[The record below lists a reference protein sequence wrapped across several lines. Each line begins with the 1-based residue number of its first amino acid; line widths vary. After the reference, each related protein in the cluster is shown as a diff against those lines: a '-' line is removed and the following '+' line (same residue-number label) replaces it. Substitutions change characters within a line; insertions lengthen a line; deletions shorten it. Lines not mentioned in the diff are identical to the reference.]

1 MQTIYSMCQYRHPVW
16 AVSHAGHCAPPDSM
30 DMLQG
35 KTLFDPFIWNSDNEA
50 SSEPEHENTPFNFP
64 CPGAA
69 EDGDVFGLSGQV
81 EHKLAFIRTHVPRGT
96 TLVLVGHSIG
106 CYIILEMMKR
116 SPDLKVW
123 EYGGQYLPASL
134 WFSISIFLRFPH
146 LKAVCPLLQVMKSIM
161 LFPTIERMAQTPQ
174 GRLLT
179 PVLCYFRYLAYLPV
193 FLLSILPEGLKACLI
208 RLLFGGIPFLDHT
221 VIQPTV
227 ELLSGDCAGSL
238 QLFLF

>member
-1 MQTIYSMCQYRHPVW
+1 M
-16 AVSHAGHCAPPDSM
+16 
-30 DMLQG
+30 
-35 KTLFDPFIWNSDNEA
+35 
-50 SSEPEHENTPFNFP
+50 
-64 CPGAA
+64 
-69 EDGDVFGLSGQV
+69 FGLSGQV

-123 EYGGQYLPASL
+123 EYGGKCWPTSL
-134 WFSISIFLRFPH
+134 WFSISIFYFFLQFPH
-146 LKAVCPLLQVMKSIM
+146 LKVVCPLLQVMKSIM

-193 FLLSILPEGLKACLI
+193 FLLSLVPEGLKACMV
-208 RLLFGGIPFLDHT
+208 RLLLGGIPSLDHT

-238 QLFLF
+238 QLSLFLRSS

>member
-1 MQTIYSMCQYRHPVW
+1 MQTIHSMCQYRHPVW

-35 KTLFDPFIWNSDNEA
+35 KTLFDPFIWNRVTE
-50 SSEPEHENTPFNFP
+50 EHHQSLSKYTLGIITPINFP

-116 SPDLKVW
+116 SPDIKVW
-123 EYGGQYLPASL
+123 EYGGKCWPASL
-134 WFSISIFLRFPH
+134 WFSISFF
-146 LKAVCPLLQVMKSIM
+146 
-161 LFPTIERMAQTPQ
+161 F
-174 GRLLT
+174 
-179 PVLCYFRYLAYLPV
+179 F
-193 FLLSILPEGLKACLI
+193 
-208 RLLFGGIPFLDHT
+208 
-221 VIQPTV
+221 
-227 ELLSGDCAGSL
+227 
-238 QLFLF
+238 